1 MPDRDRRD
9 IEKALTSKGFIH
21 VPGRN
26 HDLYF
31 LTLNDKTLQIGTYI
45 SRGSDYKS
53 YGTSLLREM
62 SRELKINVQQL
73 LQLIDC
79 DLKEEQY
86 KKLLQSKGLI

>member
-9 IEKALTSKGFIH
+9 IEKALTSKGFTH
-21 VPGRN
+21 VPGRD
-26 HDLYF
+26 HDLYI
-31 LTLNDKTLQIGTYI
+31 LTLVDKKLQIGTYI
-45 SRGSDYKS
+45 SRGSNYKS

-79 DLKEEQY
+79 DLKEKQY
-86 KKLLQSKGLI
+86 IQLLKDKRLI